1 MGGQDFL
8 AIEFRLKFY
17 GWSPWRGLEYLMS
30 FFRFP
35 VIRKFSEIA
44 IEFNFDGG
52 RANLANPINF
62 SGNLSDSPDSRRV
75 RKF

>member
-1 MGGQDFL
+1 
-8 AIEFRLKFY
+8 
-17 GWSPWRGLEYLMS
+17 MS